1 MLLKVLFASR
11 DVERDH
17 GSTLSVLKSLY
28 LDGVPTNIYQWKLRD
43 DSRSVVTQVVSLC
56 SYHNNNNNNMIN

>member
-1 MLLKVLFASR
+1 MNAAR

-28 LDGVPTNIYQWKLRD
+28 MDGVSTNGDYAM
-43 DSRSVVTQVVSLC
+43 TQS
-56 SYHNNNNNNMIN
+56 

>member
-1 MLLKVLFASR
+1 MLFAAR

-28 LDGVPTNIYQWKLRD
+28 MDGMPTNIYQWRLRHD
-43 DSRSVVTQVVSLC
+43 SVVTQVVNYLVLLNGKFQ
-56 SYHNNNNNNMIN
+56 YHY

>member
-1 MLLKVLFASR
+1 MKVLLFAAR

-28 LDGVPTNIYQWKLRD
+28 MDGGPTNGDYAM
-43 DSRSVVTQVVSLC
+43 TQS
-56 SYHNNNNNNMIN
+56 

>member
-1 MLLKVLFASR
+1 MKSVLFAAR

-28 LDGVPTNIYQWKLRD
+28 VGGVPILMET
-43 DSRSVVTQVVSLC
+43 T
-56 SYHNNNNNNMIN
+56 